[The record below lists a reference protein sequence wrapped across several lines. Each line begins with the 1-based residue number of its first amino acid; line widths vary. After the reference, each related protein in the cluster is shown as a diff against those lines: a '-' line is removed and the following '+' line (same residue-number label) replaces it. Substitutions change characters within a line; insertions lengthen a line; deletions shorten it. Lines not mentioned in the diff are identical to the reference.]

1 MEVAPKRFL
10 YSEFFPP
17 PGDMTPICRS
27 PASEE
32 DSEEELRA
40 RELFESETM
49 KIPTHRFGGFDV
61 GGRAGVATA
70 TTWREPL
77 PGRRCCVEEDA
88 AAEEGPALTAG
99 REWACIFGA
108 REKEEKEGMKNEIE
122 MLGSL
127 ARHGQR
133 PRRRRKRVKPST
145 RAFSQS
151 SVHQFKRSRSRPP
164 SAGLLLFTTR
174 TQPSTMGASP
184 SPSAPPM
191 TAAAASAGGANATFD
206 VRRAAANTSSSA
218 SGKPPLLPA
227 NARLAVAPPP
237 PPYASQ
243 PPSTPVQAAGGG
255 RRNRRR
261 TIRER
266 CG

>member
-1 MEVAPKRFL
+1 MAPKRFL

-108 REKEEKEGMKNEIE
+108 REKEEKEGLKNEIE

-145 RAFSQS
+145 QAFLKALFTNSKGRVRGLPLLVS
-151 SVHQFKRSRSRPP
+151 SSLPHARSR
-164 SAGLLLFTTR
+164 ALW
-174 TQPSTMGASP
+174 
-184 SPSAPPM
+184 
-191 TAAAASAGGANATFD
+191 
-206 VRRAAANTSSSA
+206 
-218 SGKPPLLPA
+218 
-227 NARLAVAPPP
+227 APPP
-237 PPYASQ
+237 APL
-243 PPSTPVQAAGGG
+243 
-255 RRNRRR
+255 RRQ
-261 TIRER
+261 
-266 CG
+266 